1 MGSSKPK
8 GKFMVSS
15 MVTKRKADAISNG
28 AFLIGLGILLF
39 TNAWW
44 PGILLV
50 LWTSLFLRQYLTG
63 RFYDAFMSTFILIGL
78 FIIAFIKINWSVL
91 IPVLFVIG
99 GIYLIFREYFYAEET
114 LEEETLDET
123 EDEKRDK

>member
-1 MGSSKPK
+1 MAKPIL
-8 GKFMVSS
+8 
-15 MVTKRKADAISNG
+15 TKRKADAMANG

-50 LWTSLFLRQYLTG
+50 LWVSLFLRQYLTG
-63 RFYDAFMSTFILIGL
+63 RYYDAFISTIILVGL
-78 FIIAFIKINWSVL
+78 FLVAFIKINWSVI

-114 LEEETLDET
+114 IEEETLDET
-123 EDEKRDK
+123 LDDENRGK

>member
-1 MGSSKPK
+1 MAKPLL
-8 GKFMVSS
+8 
-15 MVTKRKADAISNG
+15 TKRKSDAIANG

-50 LWTSLFLRQYLTG
+50 LWISLFFRQYLTG
-63 RFYDAFMSTFILIGL
+63 RVYDAFISTVILVGL
-78 FIIAFIKINWSVL
+78 FLVSFIKINWSVI

-114 LEEETLDET
+114 IEEETLDET
-123 EDEKRDK
+123 SEDANRDK